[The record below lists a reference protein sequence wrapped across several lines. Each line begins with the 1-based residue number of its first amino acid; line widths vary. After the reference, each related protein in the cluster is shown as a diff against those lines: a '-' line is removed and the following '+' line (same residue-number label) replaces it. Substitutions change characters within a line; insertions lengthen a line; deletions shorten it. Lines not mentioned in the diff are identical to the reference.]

1 MKRATPATPGDGGL
15 GMARAVAGVRD
26 GLDQKG
32 NSMVRTTV
40 SAAFA
45 AALLASTG
53 IASADPIKVGFVSTL
68 SGPSAALGVHMR
80 DGFQLAVKELGGK
93 LGGQPTEV
101 IVVDDELKPDV
112 AVTKVKALLER
123 DKVDV
128 VAGVVFSNVMMAIS
142 KPVFEAETFLVS
154 GNAGPSPL
162 AGAGCSP
169 FFFSASYQNDQNH
182 ETMGAYAQSQG
193 YKKVV
198 LMTPNYQAGKDSMAG
213 FKRAYKGEVVD
224 EIFTQLGQ
232 LDFSAELAKIASA
245 KPDVVFAFL
254 PGGLGVNFVKQ
265 WSQAGLTGKVP
276 FLSAFTVDE
285 STLPA
290 QQDAAVGMFGGANWA
305 PNFDNPQSKKFVAD
319 YEAAYKGVPGTY
331 AMQAY
336 DAAMLIDS
344 AVKAVKGDLSNK
356 EAVSAALK
364 KADFT
369 SLRGSFKF
377 NSNGYPIQ
385 DFYLTKVAKRPD
397 GKFQTEIVE
406 KVFSG
411 SVDSYAKDCTA
422 AK

>member
-1 MKRATPATPGDGGL
+1 
-15 GMARAVAGVRD
+15 
-26 GLDQKG
+26 
-32 NSMVRTTV
+32 MVR
-40 SAAFA
+40 SAALA
-45 AALLASTG
+45 ASAALLLASTG
-53 IASADPIKVGFVSTL
+53 LAAADPIKIGFVSTL

-142 KPVFEAETFLVS
+142 KPVFENETFLVS

-182 ETMGAYAQSQG
+182 ETMGAYAQAQG

-232 LDFSAELAKIASA
+232 LDFSAELTKIAA
-245 KPDVVFAFL
+245 AQPDAVFTFM
-254 PGGLGVNFVKQ
+254 PGGMGVNLVKQ
-265 WSQAGLTGKVP
+265 WTQAGLSGKTP

-285 STLPA
+285 TTLPA
-290 QQDAAVGMFGGANWA
+290 TQDAALGLFSGAEWA
-305 PNFDNPQSKKFVAD
+305 PNLDTAANKAFVAAYEKEYGVVPSLYAAQG
-319 YEAAYKGVPGTY
+319 YEAAK
-331 AMQAY
+331 
-336 DAAMLIDS
+336 LIDGALKATGGKVSDKDAFRKALLS
-344 AVKAVKGDLSNK
+344 APFASIRGAFTFQPNGFPKQDFYVVKAVKR
-356 EAVSAALK
+356 A
-364 KADFT
+364 
-369 SLRGSFKF
+369 
-377 NSNGYPIQ
+377 
-385 DFYLTKVAKRPD
+385 D
-397 GKFQTEIVE
+397 GKYATEIVS
-406 KVFSG
+406 KVFEKAG
-411 SVDSYAKDCTA
+411 DAYAA
-422 AK
+422 ACPLK